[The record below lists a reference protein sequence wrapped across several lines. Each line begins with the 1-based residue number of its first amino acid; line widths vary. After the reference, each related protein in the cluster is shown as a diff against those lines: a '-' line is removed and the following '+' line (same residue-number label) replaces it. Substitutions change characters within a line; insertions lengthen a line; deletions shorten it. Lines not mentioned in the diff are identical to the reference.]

1 MKIWKKRTFADKKF
15 RRLNHGEIPKSK
27 FALHYYRILH
37 TAYLKQEHFCMSAV
51 KKLFAESFGHEPN
64 TWSVNYMSNKERF
77 LINDTITDS
86 LNKSGRLEYPDCLL
100 PLFVEIGF
108 DVYLIQSIEE
118 NTKLSA
124 RKFRHWLPLKKD
136 RKLKHAVKHFW
147 KYRLPKEKL
156 LKSLYYQLEPYKNEI
171 LTTYRNMLTEN
182 TAFVSDIKEK
192 DAILAY
198 ITQALGLAE
207 VTSVLEAC
215 CAQVYD
221 EIDEESA
228 QEAAVVTEES
238 SVQNSVAACEA
249 QLDEHI
255 TVTEPMEENNCEPV
269 CNLCEPV
276 EEEKK
281 PVTAQAVPKI
291 VTVKPVSAKT
301 VSSVKP
307 TSAPRGFNPGNQLTR
322 KKMLTC
328 AVCVAAAGALLVP
341 LVAYS
346 VVKNK

>member
-51 KKLFAESFGHEPN
+51 KKMFAESFGHEPN

-77 LINDTITDS
+77 LINDTITDA
-86 LNKSGRLEYPDCLL
+86 LNKNGRLEYPDCLL
-100 PLFVEIGF
+100 PLFIEIGF
-108 DVYLIQSIEE
+108 DVYLIQCVEE
-118 NTKLSA
+118 NVKLSA
-124 RKFRHWLPLKKD
+124 KKFRRWLPLKKD

-182 TAFVSDIKEK
+182 TAFASGIKEK

-198 ITQALGLAE
+198 ITETLGLAE
-207 VTSVLEAC
+207 VNSVLEAC
-215 CAQVYD
+215 CAQVYE
-221 EIDEESA
+221 EIDEECA
-228 QEAAVVTEES
+228 KTEAAIAEETVIPNCVVPESLESVEEHS
-238 SVQNSVAACEA
+238 CESVCE
-249 QLDEHI
+249 
-255 TVTEPMEENNCEPV
+255 PCEPV
-269 CNLCEPV
+269 V
-276 EEEKK
+276 EEEM
-281 PVTAQAVPKI
+281 PMVVPTVQTESKI
-291 VTVKPVSAKT
+291 VTVKPVS
-301 VSSVKP
+301 VK
-307 TSAPRGFNPGNQLTR
+307 TSACTKSNSVPRGFHPENQFT
-322 KKMLTC
+322 KKKLLAC

>member
-37 TAYLKQEHFCMSAV
+37 TAYLKQENFCMSAV
-51 KKLFAESFGHEPN
+51 KKMFAESFGHEPN

-77 LINDTITDS
+77 LINDTITDA

-100 PLFVEIGF
+100 PLFIEIGF
-108 DVYLIQSIEE
+108 DVYLIQCVEQGM
-118 NTKLSA
+118 KLSA
-124 RKFRHWLPLKKD
+124 KKFRRWLPLKKD

-156 LKSLYYQLEPYKNEI
+156 LKSLYYQLEPLKNEI

-182 TAFVSDIKEK
+182 SSFVIGIAEK
-192 DAILAY
+192 DEILAY
-198 ITQALGLAE
+198 IAEALGLAE
-207 VTSVLEAC
+207 VNSVLEAC
-215 CAQVYD
+215 CAQIYD

-228 QEAAVVTEES
+228 QTEVAVAEEAVSNCVVT
-238 SVQNSVAACEA
+238 CEA
-249 QLDEHI
+249 QQEECA
-255 TVTEPMEENNCEPV
+255 VVESAEENNCEPA
-269 CNLCEPV
+269 V
-276 EEEKK
+276 EEEK
-281 PVTAQAVPKI
+281 PVIVQPMPKI
-291 VTVKPVSAKT
+291 VTVKPVSVKT
-301 VSSVKP
+301 STCTKRNSV
-307 TSAPRGFNPGNQLTR
+307 PRGFNPGTQFT
-322 KKMLTC
+322 KKKLLTC

-346 VVKNK
+346 VAKNK

>member
-51 KKLFAESFGHEPN
+51 KKMFAESFGHEPN
-64 TWSVNYMSNKERF
+64 TWSVNYMLNKEKF
-77 LINDTITDS
+77 LINDTITDA

-100 PLFVEIGF
+100 PLFIEIGF
-108 DVYLIQSIEE
+108 DVYLIRCVEE
-118 NTKLSA
+118 NAKLSSK
-124 RKFRHWLPLKKD
+124 KFRRWLPLKKD

-182 TAFVSDIKEK
+182 TAFVSGIKEK

-198 ITQALGLAE
+198 ISEALGLAE
-207 VTSVLEAC
+207 VNSVLEAC

-228 QEAAVVTEES
+228 QAEVTVTEEAS
-238 SVQNSVAACEA
+238 IQNSVAAGEA
-249 QLDEHI
+249 QQDEC
-255 TVTEPMEENNCEPV
+255 VAVEAMNENNELVCEP
-269 CNLCEPV
+269 CNPAIEV
-276 EEEKK
+276 EQSVV
-281 PVTAQAVPKI
+281 PTVPKV
-291 VTVKPVSAKT
+291 VTVKPVSVKT
-301 VSSVKP
+301 STCTKSNSV
-307 TSAPRGFNPGNQLTR
+307 PRGFNPGNQFT
-322 KKMLTC
+322 KKKLLTC

-346 VVKNK
+346 VAKNK

>member
-51 KKLFAESFGHEPN
+51 KKMFAESFGHEPN
-64 TWSVNYMSNKERF
+64 TWSVNYMSNKERY
-77 LINDTITDS
+77 LINDTITDA
-86 LNKSGRLEYPDCLL
+86 LTKTGRLEYPDCLL

-108 DVYLIQSIEE
+108 DVYLIQCVEDKTRISS
-118 NTKLSA
+118 K
-124 RKFRHWLPLKKD
+124 RFRRWLPLKKN

-156 LKSLYYQLEPYKNEI
+156 FKSLYYQLEPYKNEI

-182 TAFVSDIKEK
+182 TAFVSGIKEK
-192 DAILAY
+192 EAILAY
-198 ITQALGLAE
+198 ITEALGLAE
-207 VTSVLEAC
+207 VNSVLEAC

-221 EIDEESA
+221 EIEEENA
-228 QEAAVVTEES
+228 QEEAAVTEEERI
-238 SVQNSVAACEA
+238 QDSVAACEVQTEKCVA
-249 QLDEHI
+249 ADEPVAE
-255 TVTEPMEENNCEPV
+255 TNADAACEPV
-269 CNLCEPV
+269 V
-276 EEEKK
+276 KEEK
-281 PVTAQAVPKI
+281 PVFVQAIPKV
-291 VTVKPVSAKT
+291 VTIKPVSTKE
-301 VSSVKP
+301 P
-307 TSAPRGFNPGNQLTR
+307 TCVPPVATPRGFNPGNQFN
-322 KKMLTC
+322 KKKLLTC

-346 VVKNK
+346 VTKNK